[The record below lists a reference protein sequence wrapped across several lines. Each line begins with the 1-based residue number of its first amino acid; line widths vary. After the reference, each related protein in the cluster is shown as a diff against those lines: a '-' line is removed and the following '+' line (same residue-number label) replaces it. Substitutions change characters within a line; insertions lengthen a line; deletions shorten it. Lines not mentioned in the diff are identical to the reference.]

1 MASLGDPIAAA
12 LDAANFPQDL
22 VPAFLDVTRFT
33 AVEDFVAVPADTLIL
48 LLQEVG
54 LQLTTAA
61 AVATK
66 LRELAAAEET
76 EASLR
81 FTLRS
86 HNLLA
91 APYTKYNAKFHRN
104 TGSKKRESVAQTR
117 ARYSLAAEAMLRS
130 HADVVCLQECEPA
143 FFDAATNEHAA
154 ALADVYEI
162 FPCFGARKNRAGV
175 VAFTQPGAALL
186 LRRESAGGRLIQAG
200 APVYVRGDADTT
212 TGKVVPTGGVS
223 KSAVILPTKVV
234 HADDD
239 EDDDEEEEED
249 EPICICSA
257 HFSWN
262 PDERTALLSLIE
274 EATAASQGLSSS
286 SSFVLAGDFNAKL
299 SDLPAMEASTPLRF
313 LETSTMSR
321 IDFGKGVMTGL
332 SSDFSKQQCIDHVY
346 ASTSL
351 VSRDAGAAVRVE
363 TEKPPESPYEV
374 VGNGQQGG
382 SEARVVGA
390 SDHVWIGVSF
400 SRSSLSAKRA
410 PPAATAAWC
419 RTMPLLSRSASFAWL
434 PDEARALRT
443 LDDAMARFRRTN
455 RIEEEYGGSGDE
467 STVSKAEAAPA
478 SGRGAVRGRIT
489 RDGAVEPWH
498 LQPKVKTAVEL
509 QRELKLAATA
519 AATMTTHGKSV
530 SDLARRLN
538 IVVNLDDGE
547 DDGVGSEAEIAGAA
561 AGDSYETSTSISAS
575 KLRVI
580 VGDLNLAPLARK
592 LRMVGVDAQI
602 AGESVR
608 LDIVAGV
615 RSARKGGG
623 LGRVKISSD
632 DIKRNLRLAAVDGR
646 LIFAP
651 CVADTAPR
659 KRGNNGNGKLPGIAY
674 TMMTSS
680 LDVDGQFAEI
690 MELFNLC
697 HLVRDGGSRCGICN
711 ADTWRSCNVEEAKVL
726 GVPAGV
732 LAETHEFYLCE
743 TCKQLFWAGPKYE
756 GAMDDLRKAVSGNK
770 VTASMNATHE
780 FS

>member
-1 MASLGDPIAAA
+1 MACVEDPIAAA

-33 AVEDFVAVPADTLIL
+33 AVEDFVAVPADKLIL

-143 FFDAATNEHAA
+143 FFDAATNEHAV

-175 VAFTQPGAALL
+175 VTFTQPGAALL

-239 EDDDEEEEED
+239 EDDEEEEEEED

-274 EATAASQGLSSS
+274 EATAASQGPSSS

-374 VGNGQQGG
+374 VEDGQQGG
-382 SEARVVGA
+382 GEARVVGA
-390 SDHVWIGVSF
+390 SDHVWIDVSF
-400 SRSSLSAKRA
+400 SRSSSSAKRA
-410 PPAATAAWC
+410 PSAVAADTDPVA
-419 RTMPLLSRSASFAWL
+419 
-434 PDEARALRT
+434 T
-443 LDDAMARFRRTN
+443 LVADA
-455 RIEEEYGGSGDE
+455 I
-467 STVSKAEAAPA
+467 
-478 SGRGAVRGRIT
+478 
-489 RDGAVEPWH
+489 
-498 LQPKVKTAVEL
+498 
-509 QRELKLAATA
+509 AT
-519 AATMTTHGKSV
+519 
-530 SDLARRLN
+530 DL
-538 IVVNLDDGE
+538 
-547 DDGVGSEAEIAGAA
+547 
-561 AGDSYETSTSISAS
+561 
-575 KLRVI
+575 
-580 VGDLNLAPLARK
+580 
-592 LRMVGVDAQI
+592 
-602 AGESVR
+602 
-608 LDIVAGV
+608 
-615 RSARKGGG
+615 G
-623 LGRVKISSD
+623 LGKATYDMWTDPSGVKFKSGSQPATCNRQEWIQ
-632 DIKRNLRLAAVDGR
+632 LRDR
-646 LIFAP
+646 LH
-651 CVADTAPR
+651 
-659 KRGNNGNGKLPGIAY
+659 
-674 TMMTSS
+674 S
-680 LDVDGQFAEI
+680 LG
-690 MELFNLC
+690 ELHKN
-697 HLVRDGGSRCGICN
+697 HPNQDN
-711 ADTWRSCNVEEAKVL
+711 AQHCAL
-726 GVPAGV
+726 
-732 LAETHEFYLCE
+732 
-743 TCKQLFWAGPKYE
+743 
-756 GAMDDLRKAVSGNK
+756 
-770 VTASMNATHE
+770 
-780 FS
+780 